1 MRKSDRAKRKERGV
15 GDLDSR
21 MSRIAEKEDRLFAAW
36 ASRHKLLVRDGTVDA
51 DEYARSPVKL
61 LFVLKEVNDP
71 GGGGWDL
78 RQFLRDGGRGSTWN
92 TVTRWVEGIQRL
104 PCIVPWSE
112 LSTVDNDRRK
122 RVLRKIAVVNLKKEP
137 GGGTAD
143 HDGLRAA
150 AQRDRKFIS
159 AQLSLYAPDYVIC
172 CGTLVADLLIGSEA
186 IGVYPLN
193 NDEWTSTRRGVWYRN
208 VDGTPHI
215 AYHHPQAR
223 LPGNLLHYGLIDAVE
238 ELAELS

>member
-1 MRKSDRAKRKERGV
+1 MNRV
-15 GDLDSR
+15 
-21 MSRIAEKEDRLFAAW
+21 AEEEDRLFEDW
-36 ASRHKLLVRDGTVDA
+36 ASGHKSFARDGIVDA
-51 DEYARSPVKL
+51 DEHASSPVKL

-78 RQFLRDGGRGSTWN
+78 RQFLRNGGRESTWN
-92 TVTRWVEGIQRL
+92 RVTRWVEGIQRL

-112 LSTVDNDRRK
+112 LSLQVDNDRRK
-122 RVLRKIAVVNLKKEP
+122 RALRKIAAVNLKKEP
-137 GGGTAD
+137 GGGEAD
-143 HDGLRAA
+143 DDKVREA

-172 CGTLVADLLIGSEA
+172 CGKIVADLLVGAES

-193 NDEWTSTRRGVWYRN
+193 NNEWMSTRRGVRYRT

-215 AYHHPQAR
+215 AYYHPQAR
-223 LPGNLLHYGLIDAVE
+223 IAGNIIHYGLIDAVA
-238 ELAELS
+238 ELAERP